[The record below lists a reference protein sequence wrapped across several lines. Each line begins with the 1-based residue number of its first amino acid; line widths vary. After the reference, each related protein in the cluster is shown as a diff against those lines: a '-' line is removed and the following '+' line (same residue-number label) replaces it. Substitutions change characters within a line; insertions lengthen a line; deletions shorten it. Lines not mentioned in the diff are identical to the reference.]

1 MSTRGGYRENAVLF
15 TSPWR
20 HKGGT
25 KTIRVPVVFADLLLA
40 IAKGI
45 DSLESFN
52 VFNIVRTVTR
62 LVEKKLAEPDWHD
75 KYLKEAVA
83 AEVELYAEPVEEK
96 FLEER
101 IFDDVKRIQL
111 LRIALRLGEDQK
123 FDPDEVRELNLPW
136 TKCSEFIID
145 VLAASPQTERL
156 VVVEGLV
163 KFLQLSYFYGIAGK
177 NKPETDSL
185 FGEVEVFRFLYYQ
198 RNLSQP
204 IYSKAEFKKWQK
216 RIADDESIS
225 VEMEDNHNAP

>member
-111 LRIALRLGEDQK
+111 LRIALRLGEEQK

-163 KFLQLSYFYGIAGK
+163 KFLQLSYFYGITGR
-177 NKPETDSL
+177 NKPEMDSL
-185 FGEVEVFRFLYYQ
+185 FGHWEALSFLYYQ

-204 IYSKAEFKKWQK
+204 NYTKEGFQKWHK
-216 RIADDESIS
+216 SITADESIS
-225 VEMEDNHNAP
+225 VEKKDNHNEP

>member
-111 LRIALRLGEDQK
+111 LRIALRLGEEQK

-145 VLAASPQTERL
+145 VLDASPQTERL

-163 KFLQLSYFYGIAGK
+163 KFLQLSYFYGITGR
-177 NKPETDSL
+177 NKLEMDSL
-185 FGEVEVFRFLYYQ
+185 FGHWEALSFLYYQ

-204 IYSKAEFKKWQK
+204 NYTKEGFQKWHK
-216 RIADDESIS
+216 SITADESIS
-225 VEMEDNHNAP
+225 VEKKDNHNEP